1 MANRHMKRC
10 SMLLIFREMQIKT
23 TRRYH
28 FTPFRMAIINKST
41 NNKCWQRCAERVTLL
56 HCWWECILVQPLW
69 KAVWRYLK
77 KLKVDLSFNP
87 AILLLGMYQKEP
99 KTVIQKNI
107 STPNF
112 IAALFAI
119 TKIWKQPKCPSVDD

>member
-1 MANRHMKRC
+1 M
-10 SMLLIFREMQIKT
+10 
-23 TRRYH
+23 RYL
-28 FTPFRMAIINKST
+28 TSPRMAIINKSI
-41 NNKCWQRCAERVTLL
+41 NKNCWQGCGETGTLL

-99 KTVIQKNI
+99 KTVIQKNT